1 VKTRGGIRTFDG
13 AAAIV
18 TGGASGIGRA
28 LGEALAGRGARVV
41 LADVQEDLARA
52 VAEGI
57 RGKGG
62 SATAA
67 ALDVTDFGAVRR
79 LIEATFEREGRLDYL
94 FNNAGIGIL
103 GEARYYSIDDWTRI
117 LDVNLRGVIHG
128 VQAAYP
134 LMVQQ
139 GFGHIVN
146 TASGAGLMPAPLVV
160 GYCTTKY
167 AVVGLSTS
175 LRIEAATAG
184 VRVSVLCPGVVRTPA
199 LIDGGR
205 FGRVVQPIPPEVQR
219 ALIDPQRPMPP
230 DRFARRALA
239 AVARNRAIV
248 VIPTSWKV
256 LWGLYRVSPAIGFLI
271 GSLAL
276 RITTRALERAGLESP
291 QGNASRSISE
301 KDELS

>member
-1 VKTRGGIRTFDG
+1 MKRGGGIRTFDG
-13 AAAIV
+13 AVAIV

-41 LADVQEDLARA
+41 LADVQADLAHA

-62 SATAA
+62 SATAS
-67 ALDVTDFGAVRR
+67 ALDVTDFAAVRR
-79 LIEATFEREGRLDYL
+79 LVEATFEREGRLDYL

-134 LMVQQ
+134 LMVHQ

-256 LWGLYRVSPAIGFLI
+256 LWGLYRLTPAFGFFV
-271 GSLAL
+271 GKLAL
-276 RITTRALERAGLESP
+276 RITRRALERAGVESAP
-291 QGNASRSISE
+291 VNAARSIDKE
-301 KDELS
+301 DELS